1 MGIMY
6 NSVHNLGKILLTIIG
21 LPLLSG
27 PEGGNQFTC
36 REVFICSSVTWSG
49 IIMAPQNAGSEQYDI
64 N

>member
-21 LPLLSG
+21 LPLLKVILKVEINLHVEKSL
-27 PEGGNQFTC
+27 
-36 REVFICSSVTWSG
+36 CSSVTWSG
-49 IIMAPQNAGSEQYDI
+49 IIMAPQNAGSEQDDI